1 MDSDQ
6 EKRMAQ
12 YLLGQLSEQEQAE
25 LEKRYL
31 ADDSCFEELLAV
43 EDDLRDAYVRSELS
57 KTDREA
63 FEQQLL
69 SAPRQKQKQ
78 GFARAL
84 RERLL
89 QSAAPNRQTPHLFLK
104 RNSLLR
110 VLKTQS
116 RLVLI
121 PAMSLILAILIMG
134 IWWLGRKSV
143 QPLQTRNASG
153 AVAPTT
159 GPPTN
164 QAPPV
169 QTQRSPESP
178 EPEGGT
184 IAVVLS
190 PGLVRGGDQNSRTVV
205 ISPDVSR
212 VRLEARFEGDYPSY
226 EAVLQTAE
234 NKRIWSEG
242 SLKLQTFRGGKRV
255 LLYISSS
262 LLQPG
267 DYILTLRG
275 LPAAGNPE
283 TVAEYS
289 FRVKL
294 K

>member
-43 EDDLRDAYVRSELS
+43 EDDLRDAYVREELS

-63 FEQQLL
+63 FERQLL

-89 QSAAPNRQTPHLFLK
+89 QSAAPNRQTPHLFVK
-104 RNSLLR
+104 WNSLLR

-134 IWWLGRKSV
+134 IWRLGRQSV
-143 QPLQTRNASG
+143 QPLQTRKAPG

-159 GPPTN
+159 GPSTN

-169 QTQRSPESP
+169 QTQRSPELP

-242 SLKLQTFRGGKRV
+242 SLKDQSFRGGKRI
-255 LLYISSS
+255 LFELSSS
-262 LLQPG
+262 LLSAG
-267 DYILTLRG
+267 DYILILRG
-275 LPAAGNPE
+275 MPAAGSPE
-283 TVAEYS
+283 TVAEYA
-289 FRVKL
+289 FRVAVK
-294 K
+294 